1 MKGLEM
7 KRRAAQI
14 LIVVL
19 FSAILEMIFISVGM
33 MSGVI
38 VVAVIPLYTRALFL

>member
-19 FSAILEMIFISVGM
+19 FSAILEMIFFRKGDW
-33 MSGVI
+33 GL
-38 VVAVIPLYTRALFL
+38 PQKYKKRHL